1 MASYSETLDYIF
13 NLRGGEIDLR
23 LHRVE
28 RALSLF
34 GHPERCYRAFHIA
47 GTNGKG
53 STAAMLH
60 RILSAQGY
68 RVALYT
74 SPHVVSFTERIRV
87 GEEEIA
93 EEEVMGLAELIKN
106 CSEEESLS
114 LTFFEF
120 VTVMALIYF
129 ARRKVDIAVVEV
141 GLGGRLDA
149 TNLVLPRVSI
159 ITTIS
164 KDHEAYLGSDLLS
177 IAREK
182 GGIIKKGIPVVCGSL
197 PEDVGELLRE
207 MAEAK
212 GSASYFLGRDVSL
225 TLRKGGLFDYRGL
238 EWNLTDLSLAL
249 RGRYQRSNAAVVL
262 NALEVASRD
271 FPVSEKAVREGL
283 ETVSWPGRFEV
294 MLRCPTVILD
304 GAHNG
309 EGIKA
314 LVSEVRTFAGGKKV
328 KLVFGAM
335 RDKDWPLM
343 LRELVTVSSEAVL
356 TRVPMERSVDPTDMI
371 QALPSSILPTIIGD
385 PREAMRFL
393 LDKADPG
400 DIILVTGSLYLLGQ
414 VRPLLAD
421 MAGNKLPERHL
432 APGRL

>member
-28 RALSLF
+28 RALALF
-34 GHPERCYRAFHIA
+34 GNPERCYPAFHIA

-60 RILSAQGY
+60 RILSAEGY

-87 GEEEIA
+87 GEEEIR
-93 EEEVMGLAELIKN
+93 EEEVIELAELIKER
-106 CSEEESLS
+106 SADEAIP

-120 VTVMALIYF
+120 VTVMAFNYF
-129 ARRKVDIAVVEV
+129 ARRRVDVAVVEV

-182 GGIIKKGIPVVCGSL
+182 GGIIKKGVPVVCGSL
-197 PEDVGELLRE
+197 PEDVGELLKE

-212 GSASYFLGRDVSL
+212 GSASYFLGRDVTVSL
-225 TLRKGGLFDYRGL
+225 KERGLFDYRGL
-238 EWNLTDLSLAL
+238 EWNLTDLTLAL
-249 RGRYQRSNAAVVL
+249 RGKHQRSNAAVVL
-262 NALEVASRD
+262 NALEIASRD
-271 FPVSEKAVREGL
+271 FPVSERALREGL
-283 ETVSWPGRFEV
+283 ARVSWPGRFEV
-294 MLRCPTVILD
+294 MLSRPTVILD

-309 EGIKA
+309 EGTKA
-314 LVSEVRTFAGGKKV
+314 LTSEVRAFAGGKKV
-328 KLVFGAM
+328 RLLFGAM

-356 TRVPMERSVDPTDMI
+356 TRVPMERSLDPGEITRAVPFAIPVTVID
-371 QALPSSILPTIIGD
+371 D
-385 PREAMRFL
+385 PRQAIRFL
-393 LDKADPG
+393 LDKADPD
-400 DIILVTGSLYLLGQ
+400 DIIIVTGSLYLLGQ
-414 VRPLLAD
+414 VRPLFAD
-421 MAGNKLPERHL
+421 ARCKAQIEK
-432 APGRL
+432 